1 MGTVH
6 EGLGGAFTN
15 PGVSWMKLARSA
27 WADGWR
33 RTDNGYGAAAIDA
46 GAAIARA
53 GTSQGSLR
61 GMPGRERMGALSE
74 HEQEEVERKVRRS
87 IDLREHH
94 AAGPLRIEEDV
105 PAVHRVFDSVP
116 DEGGVGDPLG
126 TGERLRG
133 DPPERGIGQR
143 IIGGR

>member
-27 WADGWR
+27 SADGWR
-33 RTDNGYGAAAIDA
+33 RTVNGYGAAAIDA

-53 GTSQGSLR
+53 ATSQGSLR

-94 AAGPLRIEEDV
+94 AAGAPRNRREVAAARPGIAPL
-105 PAVHRVFDSVP
+105 
-116 DEGGVGDPLG
+116 
-126 TGERLRG
+126 
-133 DPPERGIGQR
+133 
-143 IIGGR
+143 